1 LRAKFPPP
9 DEPALTPG
17 DFMNTIVFAPESKAI
32 GVRIGMA
39 FWLHL
44 SQPVSLYH
52 PKLTDATKIAVSNQ
66 LSAVSKAK
74 MGFNLAES

>member
-1 LRAKFPPP
+1 M
-9 DEPALTPG
+9 T
-17 DFMNTIVFAPESKAI
+17 
-32 GVRIGMA
+32 

-44 SQPVSLYH
+44 SQRVSLYH
-52 PKLTDATKIAVSNQ
+52 PRLTDATKIAVSNQ